1 MGPAGHDGI
10 QGPVGLPGPGGPPGP
25 AGEDGDKV
33 SQEDTTQQLQPWLL
47 VPPPAAAELGHVPG
61 QALGPP
67 RGRGPPPP
75 PAMGQVSPR
84 RGFPGQQRPGRAPLA
99 PLPKVVAGFRG
110 AGSSLAGVSR
120 AWQPALAAGAPSSP
134 SLSLPPF
141 LRQGEMGLPGQ
152 KGSKGDKGEAVSAG
166 GVPLCPKVG
175 SSKRP
180 QEQGEMFG
188 SCPDPPRLLLSPRAP
203 RDRQES
209 RDPSGTLAPQ

>member
-33 SQEDTTQQLQPWLL
+33 SQEDTTQQLQPWPL
-47 VPPPAAAELGHVPG
+47 VPPPAAALGTAPRDGCRGHPG
-61 QALGPP
+61 VVA
-67 RGRGPPPP
+67 P

-84 RGFPGQQRPGRAPLA
+84 RGFPGRRRPGRAPLA
-99 PLPKVVAGFRG
+99 PLPKVVAGFPG

-134 SLSLPPF
+134 SLSLLLPPS
-141 LRQGEMGLPGQ
+141 LQQGEMGLPGQ

-166 GVPLCPKVG
+166 GVPLCPRAG
-175 SSKRP
+175 SSERP
-180 QEQGEMFG
+180 RERGEMFG
-188 SCPDPPRLLLSPRAP
+188 SCPDPPGVLLSPRAP

-209 RDPSGTLAPQ
+209 RDPSGTPAPR